1 MNFLY
6 YSFRTSFK
14 SYSLC
19 NFETVLQCFSLCW
32 YINILIILNIKRKMI
47 LEIVIRKKTNPTF
60 WYILQ
65 DLYSILVLFPLW
77 SVRSVAETTP
87 SKEWL
92 KISSFLK
99 KIFRTGFLPWKKST
113 DTKLTTDL
121 FLLST
126 IMVKS
131 ILQNFKYLFKIT
143 QSLILPTTP
152 GAQSFWRS
160 YLHI

>member
-32 YINILIILNIKRKMI
+32 QNIKRKMI

-99 KIFRTGFLPWKKST
+99 KIFRTGFLPGKKST